1 MIASL
6 RGVVLSKDLESV
18 VLEVGGVG
26 HEVHVTAS
34 TASALPAPGGEAF
47 LLVIPSYAMYGG
59 GETLYGFLTPAEKSM
74 FCAFRDEIPGTGAK
88 KALEYLDKASKSLP
102 DFRRAVLD
110 RDEKLL
116 CGVFGF
122 TKKTAT
128 KIVEALKGKLEDVRV
143 PGAPHIQ
150 KAAETVPPTG
160 AWAQAL
166 NALESLGY
174 KPMEIRATLQSLA
187 EEHGGKELPA
197 EQLVRQAL
205 KRL

>member
-6 RGVVLSKDLESV
+6 RGLVLTKDLESV

-26 HEVHVTAS
+26 HEVHVTAA
-34 TASALPAPGGEAF
+34 TASQLPSPGGEARLF
-47 LLVIPSYAMYGG
+47 IVASYAMYGG
-59 GETLYGFLTPAEKSM
+59 GETLYGFLSPSEKQM

-102 DFRRAVLD
+102 DFRRAILD

-128 KIVEALKGKLEDVRV
+128 KLVDALKGKIDDVRV
-143 PGAPHIQ
+143 PGAPHI
-150 KAAETVPPTG
+150 KTADAAPTTG
-160 AWAQAL
+160 SWGQAL
-166 NALESLGY
+166 QALESLGY
-174 KPMEIRATLQSLA
+174 KQSEVRSALQALA
-187 EEHGGKELPA
+187 EETGGREIPA
-197 EQLVRQAL
+197 ETLVRQAL

>member
-26 HEVHVTAS
+26 HEIHVTAS
-34 TASALPAPGGEAF
+34 TASRLPAPGGEAF
-47 LLVIPSYAMYGG
+47 LTVVPSYAMYGG
-59 GETLYGFLTPAEKSM
+59 GETLYGFLDASEKAM
-74 FCAFRDEIPGTGAK
+74 FAAFRDEIPGTGAK

-102 DFRRAVLD
+102 DFRRAVIE
-110 RDEKLL
+110 RDDKML
-116 CGVFGF
+116 CAVFGF

-128 KIVEALKGKLEDVRV
+128 KIIDALKGKLDEVRV
-143 PGAPHIQ
+143 AGAPHIQ
-150 KAAETVPPTG
+150 KAAAPALPAG
-160 AWAQAL
+160 SWSQAL
-166 NALESLGY
+166 SALESLGY
-174 KPMEIRATLQSLA
+174 KPTEVRSALQALA
-187 EEHGGKELPA
+187 EEHGGKDLPA

>member
-6 RGVVLSKDLESV
+6 RGVVQSKDLEMV
-18 VLEVGGVG
+18 ILECAGVG

-34 TASALPAPGGEAF
+34 TATRLPAPGGEAF
-47 LLVIPSYAMYGG
+47 LLVVPSYAMYGG
-59 GETLYGFLTPAEKSM
+59 GETLYGFLTPSEKAM

-102 DFRRAVLD
+102 DFRRAVMD

-116 CGVFGF
+116 SGVFGF

-128 KIVEALKGKLEDVRV
+128 KIVDALKDKLAEVSV
-143 PGAPHIQ
+143 PGAPHLQ
-150 KAAETVPPTG
+150 KAAETVPASGP
-160 AWAQAL
+160 WAQAL
-166 NALESLGY
+166 QALSALGY
-174 KPMEIRATLQSLA
+174 RPAEARAALQAVSD
-187 EEHGGKELPA
+187 EERGADLPP
-197 EQLVRQAL
+197 EQLVRRAL